1 MLIEKIFKYLFFY
14 LTLLKKFSLTSY
26 IFFSILSLAVIF
38 FLPNAT
44 LGQISEARLTPVVK
58 VTQKVAPVVV
68 NITCSSTQKMRQ
80 SPLEL
85 FFDND
90 FGILKKPAKRAS
102 LGSGIIVDGKN
113 GLVMTNAHVIS
124 GADEIRVHLQDGRE
138 FPAEIK
144 GFEPDFD
151 LAVLHLLNAPPLP
164 SITFG
169 EPEDILPGETV
180 IAIGN
185 PFGFNHTVTTGV
197 ISALHRSIKNEN
209 GILTDLI
216 QTDAAIN
223 PGNSGGPLLNLDGN
237 LIGINTVIDLRGEG
251 LGFAIPVE
259 KVRDVL
265 NTVTHHKT
273 VSPIW
278 LGLFVG
284 NLPHNSQNEGI
295 VIKQIYPNSPASNSI
310 LKPGDIIT
318 HVNNT
323 SIKNWKDYIGILR
336 NQSSPHTLNLAIIKN
351 GKKENIQIKP
361 AALDNNKA
369 EKLMRELWGLS
380 VREKG
385 GNIII
390 EKTEGPASFLKKGD
404 IIYSIAQKPV
414 SNISQVLDCF
424 RQMRMAPEIILGIQR
439 DKRDYYARLLI
450 Y

>member
-1 MLIEKIFKYLFFY
+1 MKNIFIYSYLFLPLF
-14 LTLLKKFSLTSY
+14 KKFTLIPY
-26 IFFSILSLAVIF
+26 IFSLIIF
-38 FLPNAT
+38 IAGISFNTTPAT
-44 LGQISEARLTPVVK
+44 AQISQARLTPVVK

-124 GADEIRVHLQDGRE
+124 GADEIRIHLQDGRE

-144 GFEPDFD
+144 GYEPDFD
-151 LAVLHLLNAPPLP
+151 LAVLQLLNAPPLP

-169 EPEDILPGETV
+169 EPGDILPGETV

-265 NTVTHHKT
+265 NNVTHHKP

-278 LGLFVG
+278 LGLLVRDLSHD
-284 NLPHNSQNEGI
+284 NQNEG
-295 VIKQIYPNSPASNSI
+295 VMIKQIFPDTPASGSV

-318 HVNNT
+318 HIDNT
-323 SIKNWKDYIGILR
+323 SIKNWRDYIGILR
-336 NQSSPHTLNLAIIKN
+336 NQSSPHPLTLSIIKN

-361 AALDNNKA
+361 VTLDNKKA
-369 EKLMRELWGLS
+369 EKLLTELWGLS
-380 VREKG
+380 VKEKDSR
-385 GNIII
+385 IVI
-390 EKTEGPASFLKKGD
+390 EKTAGPASFLKKGD
-404 IIYSIAQKPV
+404 IIYSIGQKPV
-414 SNISQVLDCF
+414 RDMSQLLEGF
-424 RQMRMAPEIILGIQR
+424 RQMRMAQEIILGIQR
-439 DKRDYYARLLI
+439 GKREYYARLLI
-450 Y
+450 